1 MMADAAVLLDRLLD
15 LALEED
21 IGSGDVT
28 SLYFVPAEE
37 RAEARIFAKEAGVV
51 AGSEVC
57 EAVFRKVDA
66 SLAVERVRKD
76 GDAVAVGD
84 TVLTVGGRTRSILTA
99 ERTALN
105 FLQHLSGIATNT
117 RRYADILAGSA
128 ARVLDTRKTTP
139 GLRLLEKAAVLA
151 GGGSNHRM
159 GLHDMVMVKDN
170 HLLAEGRLDE
180 LQAAIHRVKADR
192 PAIRIELEADKLD
205 QVRAFLTLE
214 GVDVIL
220 LDNMATTELREAV
233 ALVRKS
239 GKPIQTEAS
248 GGVTMATLA
257 RIAATG
263 VDFISSGAL
272 THTVKALD
280 FSLELTRVE
289 DTGSPA
295 AG

>member
-1 MMADAAVLLDRLLD
+1 MMSAGTLSERLLE
-15 LALEED
+15 LALAED
-21 IGSGDVT
+21 VGDGDVT
-28 SLYFVPAEE
+28 STYFVPGEE

-57 EAVFRKVDA
+57 AMVFRKVDP
-66 SLAVERVRKD
+66 AVKVEVVRGD
-76 GDAVAVGD
+76 GEAVAAGD
-84 TVLTVGGRTRSILTA
+84 TVVTIQGRTRSILTA

-105 FLQHLSGIATNT
+105 FLQHLSGIATTT
-117 RRYADILAGSA
+117 RRFADILAGTA
-128 ARVLDTRKTTP
+128 ARILDTRKTTP
-139 GLRLLEKAAVLA
+139 GLRVLEKAAVLA

-170 HLLAEGRLDE
+170 HLLAEGRLPE
-180 LQAAIHRVKADR
+180 LQAAIQRVKADR
-192 PAIRIELEADKLD
+192 PEIRIELEADKLD

-220 LDNMATTELREAV
+220 LDNMSTTELREAV
-233 ALVRKS
+233 ALIRKS
-239 GKPIQTEAS
+239 GKSIQTEAS

-280 FSLELTRVE
+280 FSLELTRV
-289 DTGSPA
+289 DDPGRGTDV
-295 AG
+295 